1 MFLLYT
7 DENFHKKNK
16 LNDEEVHVKGHLPLK
31 VNKNKFKTP
40 R

>member
-7 DENFHKKNK
+7 DENFHKKK
-16 LNDEEVHVKGHLPLK
+16 LNDKEVHVKGHLPLK